1 MRFSCLSNDQLKEL
15 EKDFV
20 EFLIVNG
27 VEGDSWKKINIENP
41 QQAIALVEIF
51 SDLVWEKILTQ
62 IKFLELKTNNHWA
75 FCKMEEDKGD
85 MIIIRSKNQT
95 DLNIE
100 NGDVLSFNPL
110 EMELITASKKYNK
123 NREEEIF
130 ELIQSGYLKCE
141 PHFYENLLKYIH
153 PSTS

>member
-62 IKFLELKTNNHWA
+62 IKFLEFKTNSHWA